1 MQVLF
6 SIFRT
11 KVSRNRKSCKWCG
24 NRCYTGITIRHAN
37 RSGVEVIRG
46 FCCPSC
52 ADQIGYFAKQLEVS
66 GETP

>member
-1 MQVLF
+1 MPVLF
-6 SIFRT
+6 STFHT
-11 KVSRNRKSCKWCG
+11 TVSRYRKSCKWCG
-24 NRCYTGITIRHAN
+24 TRCNVGITIRSPN
-37 RSGVEVIRG
+37 RSGVDVIRG